1 MVRIS
6 ATRTVLSLTFALLG
20 AGPAR
25 CADLTW
31 QVESPFRFFRNS
43 STFATYERGYPVGR
57 DGTTRPPA
65 DVIWRTERRLN
76 DPDCRD
82 ATTPDTCAATAR
94 SHYAGTRLGWAAQ
107 TIDAVCYDS
116 RQGRY
121 PATCERRYSW
131 GAAKEDYVLPEAHTV
146 AIRLAPER
154 LAEVPQ
160 GDCAWSW
167 TPRKAGGRTE
177 TRKLACGTALVIAR
191 VPFAL
196 DRAAS
201 GVKVEVVLPDGRALA
216 DGNVVVEDLLIVAMG
231 DSFASGESNPDRPV
245 TFSASRQMV
254 YDPVQARDDQVAAHA
269 PSVEPATRAT
279 VFGLASSPG
288 FDPKVLPRRLLEDE
302 TKGLSYRLSSPEFA
316 AAFARGG
323 PQWLSP
329 DCHRSQYG
337 YPFRVGLQLALENP
351 HRAITLISLACTGS
365 EVTEGLFL
373 DKKAREGAAN
383 AMVRAQ
389 LDQLADLMCRGAR
402 TMAASYTLP
411 VYASG
416 STQVA
421 NRTVSKS
428 WCAPQNR
435 KRPIDTVLLSIGGND
450 VGFSALLLYAMTESA
465 SDLAPIAGA
474 IGQQIRFS
482 PQVARVYMEQLD
494 ERMKAL
500 RDALQD
506 GFGVAPQRVLQ
517 TAYEPI
523 QFDENG
529 ALCGNEPALGL
540 DVHPKLRLDRIRLGE
555 TVDFLKD
562 FFVRMRCI
570 DDARTGGCPSLATGV
585 GTGFQLVTDHQA
597 EFARRG
603 LCARDPKRVVADGDL
618 MAMPRRWPDSE
629 GFSPYSPAAFL
640 PYQHR
645 WRLFR
650 TPNDAFLTAN
660 VHATGFSLFDI
671 LQPVYAGMYS
681 GAVHPT
687 AEGHAIVADHV
698 VRHVRAIL
706 DRGTGR
712 EAEAR

>member
-1 MVRIS
+1 MVWIT
-6 ATRTVLSLTFALLG
+6 ATRTVCSAAFMMLG
-20 AGPAR
+20 VGPAL
-25 CADLTW
+25 CADLVW
-31 QVESPFRFFRNS
+31 QVEGPFRFFRNTS
-43 STFATYERGYPVGR
+43 SFAMYERGYPVAR
-57 DGTTRPPA
+57 DGATRPPA
-65 DVIWRTERRLN
+65 DAIWRTERRLN

-82 ATTPDTCAATAR
+82 ATTPDTCAASAR
-94 SHYAGTRLGWAAQ
+94 ARYAASRLGWAAQ

-116 RQGRY
+116 TAARY
-121 PATCERRYSW
+121 PVTCERRYSW
-131 GAAKEDYVLPEAHTV
+131 GVAKEDYVLPEAHTV
-146 AIRLAPER
+146 VLRLAPER

-160 GDCAWSW
+160 GDCTWSW
-167 TPRKAGGRTE
+167 TPRKAGGRAE
-177 TRKLACGTALVIAR
+177 SRKLACAAALVIPR

-196 DRAAS
+196 DRAVS
-201 GVKVEVVLPDGRALA
+201 GVRVEVTLPDGRTLT
-216 DGNVVVEDLLIVAMG
+216 DGNVSVDDVLVVAMG

-245 TFSASRQMV
+245 TFSASRQMI
-254 YDPVQARDDQVAAHA
+254 YDPVQARDDQVAARK
-269 PSVEPATRAT
+269 VEPQNRAA
-279 VFGLASSPG
+279 VFGLASSSG
-288 FDPKVLPRRLLEDE
+288 FDPKLLPRRLLEDE
-302 TKGLSYRLSSPEFA
+302 TRGLSYRLSSPEFA
-316 AAFARGG
+316 AAFAKAG
-323 PQWLSP
+323 PRWLSP

-337 YPFRVGLQLALENP
+337 YPFRIGLQLALENP
-351 HRAITLISLACTGS
+351 HRSVTLISLACTGS

-383 AMVRAQ
+383 AVARAQ
-389 LDQLADLMCRGAR
+389 LDQLAELMCRGAR
-402 TMAASYTLP
+402 TQAASYTLP

-416 STQVA
+416 STQISTRIVA
-421 NRTVSKS
+421 KT
-428 WCAPQNR
+428 WCAPQSR

-450 VGFSALLLYAMTESA
+450 VGFSALLLYAMTEGA

-482 PQVARVYMEQLD
+482 PQVSRLYMDQLD
-494 ERMKAL
+494 KRMKAL

-506 GFGVAPQRVLQ
+506 GFGVPPQRVLQ

-529 ALCGNEPALGL
+529 GLCGNEPALGL
-540 DVHPKLRLDRIRLGE
+540 DVHPRLRLDRVRLGE

-562 FFVRMRCI
+562 FFTRMRCI
-570 DDARTGGCPSLATGV
+570 DDARAGGCPALVTGS
-585 GTGFQLVTDHQA
+585 GTGFQLVTDHQV

-603 LCARDPKRVVADGDL
+603 LCARDPRRAVADGDL
-618 MAMPRRWPDSE
+618 MAMPRRWPDAD
-629 GFSPYSPAAFL
+629 GYSPYSPAAFL
-640 PYQHR
+640 PYEHR

-660 VHATGFSLFDI
+660 VHSTAFSLFDI

-706 DRGTGR
+706 DKAPGR

>member
-1 MVRIS
+1 MGRAVARIWLS
-6 ATRTVLSLTFALLG
+6 AAFAVLG
-20 AGPAR
+20 AVQTSTPALA
-25 CADLTW
+25 ADLVW
-31 QVESPFRFFRNS
+31 QVESPFRFFKNAAS
-43 STFATYERGYPVGR
+43 FAMYERGYPSVR
-57 DGTTRPPA
+57 DGATQPAA

-82 ATTPDTCAATAR
+82 ASTPDTCAATAR
-94 SHYAGTRLGWAAQ
+94 GRYAAARLGWAAQ

-116 RQGRY
+116 KQGRY
-121 PATCERRYSW
+121 LATCERRYSW
-131 GAAKEDYVLPEAHTV
+131 GIAKEDYILPDAHTV
-146 AIRLAPER
+146 AIKLAPER

-160 GDCAWSW
+160 GDCGWSW
-167 TPRKAGGRTE
+167 SPRKVGGKTE
-177 TRKLACGTALVIAR
+177 TRKLACNATLVIAR
-191 VPFAL
+191 VPFSL
-196 DRAAS
+196 ERAAS
-201 GVKVEVVLPDGRALA
+201 GVKVEVTLPDGRKLS
-216 DGNVVVEDLLIVAMG
+216 DPQVVVDDLMIVAMG

-254 YDPVQARDDQVAAHA
+254 YDPAQARDDQVAMRGLPANEA
-269 PSVEPATRAT
+269 PKY
-279 VFGLASSPG
+279 GLASSPG

-302 TKGLSYRLSSPEFA
+302 SKGLSYRLGSAEFT
-316 AAFARGG
+316 AAFDKAG
-323 PQWLSP
+323 PRWLSP

-351 HRAITLISLACTGS
+351 HRSITLVSLACTGS

-373 DKKAREGAAN
+373 DKKAREGVAN
-383 AMVRAQ
+383 GTVRAQ
-389 LDQLADLMCRGAR
+389 LDQLADLMCRGGR
-402 TMAASYTLP
+402 TMAASYNLP

-416 STQVA
+416 STQISTRAVA
-421 NRTVSKS
+421 KS

-450 VGFSALLLYAMTESA
+450 VGFSALMLYAMTEGA

-482 PQVARVYMEQLD
+482 PQVARVYLEQLD

-506 GFGVAPQRVLQ
+506 GFGVPPTRVLQ

-523 QFDENG
+523 QFDESG
-529 ALCGNEPALGL
+529 AMCGKEPALGL
-540 DVHPKLRLDRIRLGE
+540 DVHPKLRLDRVRLGE

-562 FFVRMRCI
+562 FFARMTCI
-570 DDARTGGCPSLATGV
+570 DNAKAGGCPALATGS
-585 GTGFQLVTDHQA
+585 GTGFQLVADHQP

-603 LCARDPKRVVADGDL
+603 LCAREPKRAQADGDM
-618 MAMPRRWPDSE
+618 MAMPRRLAGSDD
-629 GFSPYSPAAFL
+629 FSPYSPAAYL

-660 VHATGFSLFDI
+660 VHSPGFSLFDI

-698 VRHVRAIL
+698 VRHVRAVL
-706 DRGTGR
+706 DKAPAK
-712 EAEAR
+712 EAEVR

>member
-1 MVRIS
+1 MWVV
-6 ATRTVLSLTFALLG
+6 ATRVGLAVAFAVLGTV
-20 AGPAR
+20 PAWA
-25 CADLTW
+25 ADLVW
-31 QVESPFRFFRNS
+31 QVESPFRFFKNAS
-43 STFATYERGYPVGR
+43 SFAMYERGYPSAR
-57 DGTTRPPA
+57 DEATRPPA

-82 ATTPDTCAATAR
+82 ASTPDTCAATAR
-94 SHYAGTRLGWAAQ
+94 GRYASARLGWAAQ

-116 RQGRY
+116 REGRY
-121 PATCERRYSW
+121 LATCERRYSW
-131 GAAKEDYVLPEAHTV
+131 GTAKEDYILPEAHTV
-146 AIRLAPER
+146 VIKLAPER

-160 GDCAWSW
+160 GDCTWSW
-167 TPRKAGGRTE
+167 SPRKAGGKPE
-177 TRKLACGTALVIAR
+177 TRKLACSATLVIAR
-191 VPFAL
+191 VPFSL

-201 GVKVEVVLPDGRALA
+201 GVKVDVTLPDGRTLS
-216 DGNVVVEDLLIVAMG
+216 DPQVSVDDLLIVAMG

-254 YDPVQARDDQVAAHA
+254 YDPVQARDDQMAYHAA
-269 PSVEPATRAT
+269 PATEAPKYG
-279 VFGLASSPG
+279 VASSAG
-288 FDPKVLPRRLLEDE
+288 YDPKVLPRRLLEDE
-302 TKGLSYRLSSPEFA
+302 SRGLTYRLGSPEFT
-316 AAFARGG
+316 AAFDKAG
-323 PQWLSP
+323 PRWLSP

-351 HRAITLISLACTGS
+351 HRSITLVSLACTGS

-383 AMVRAQ
+383 ATVRAQ
-389 LDQLADLMCRGAR
+389 LDQLADLLCRGSRSVLAG
-402 TMAASYTLP
+402 YELP

-416 STQVA
+416 STQIS
-421 NRTVSKS
+421 NRVVSKA

-450 VGFSALLLYAMTESA
+450 VGFSALMLYAMTESA

-482 PQVARVYMEQLD
+482 PQVARVYLEHLD
-494 ERMKAL
+494 ERMKAV

-506 GFGVAPQRVLQ
+506 GFGVQPARVLQ

-523 QFDENG
+523 QFDETG
-529 ALCGNEPALGL
+529 AMCGNEPALGL

-562 FFVRMRCI
+562 FFARMTCI
-570 DDARTGGCPSLATGV
+570 DNAKAGGCPALATGS
-585 GTGFQLVTDHQA
+585 GTGFQLVTDHQP
-597 EFARRG
+597 EFAKRG
-603 LCARDPKRVVADGDL
+603 LCARDPKRLQADGDM
-618 MAMPRRWPDSE
+618 MAMPRRWAGSDD
-629 GFSPYSPAAFL
+629 FTPYSPAAFL

-660 VHATGFSLFDI
+660 VHSPGFSLFDI

-706 DRGTGR
+706 DKAQTK
-712 EAEAR
+712 EAEVR